1 MGYSGARWTRI
12 YEKNL
17 KSKISCQ
24 TLFNTKFMLQENF
37 TSVDILKLT
46 RLVRLARFLQ
56 KMDRYEYNNL
66 TIY

>member
-1 MGYSGARWTRI
+1 MGYSRARGKLI
-12 YEKNL
+12 YEKNM

-24 TLFNTKFMLQENF
+24 TPFNTKFIFQENF

-56 KMDRYEYNNL
+56 KMDRYEYNSL